1 MPVQKCRNEPPAT
14 CPKEYKE
21 ALEEVLTLLFSG
33 QRGGGDDNDDEL
45 EEENDMSDM
54 GNSLRA
60 NSRSINSRRS
70 NFSEATPKPGLFTKL
85 RAFFRKMCYIPCDA
99 ASSALEEVLDKINAL
114 DQKEYNEAALA
125 WVKRGLTVGGV
136 GVLMYSNGELSS
148 SKYVLTVLER
158 LSDTISF
165 GRILEN
171 TISTIK
177 WTVKAS
183 GYSAKIIIGI
193 ALAKLCLDISLG
205 LKKGVVKQLIAVPAV
220 AAARIRTIAGPFRE
234 HIAIQTES
242 EERALED
249 AVAGSA
255 NTGPVNN
262 GANRPKNNSSNK
274 TRKASVKRR
283 ASSRRR

>member
-33 QRGGGDDNDDEL
+33 QRGGGGDEDDDDIEL
-45 EEENDMSDM
+45 EEPRTN
-54 GNSLRA
+54 A
-60 NSRSINSRRS
+60 
-70 NFSEATPKPGLFTKL
+70 PKEGLFTKMKL
-85 RAFFRKMCYIPCDA
+85 FFRKMCYIPCDA
-99 ASSALEEVLDKINAL
+99 ASSALEEVLDKVNAL
-114 DQKEYNEAALA
+114 DQKEYNAAALS

-165 GRILEN
+165 TRILEN
-171 TISTIK
+171 TISSIK

-205 LKKGVVKQLIAVPAV
+205 LKKGFVKKLIAIPEAMNASGV
-220 AAARIRTIAGPFRE
+220 RMIAGPFRE

-242 EERALED
+242 EERALKD

-255 NTGPVNN
+255 NMGPVNN
-262 GANRPKNNSSNK
+262 GANRKNNSPNQ

>member
-1 MPVQKCRNEPPAT
+1 MPVQKCRIEPPAT

-21 ALEEVLTLLFSG
+21 ALEEVLTLLFSA
-33 QRGGGDDNDDEL
+33 QHGGDGDDN
-45 EEENDMSDM
+45 EENAMSDM
-54 GNSLRA
+54 GNSHRA
-60 NSRSINSRRS
+60 NSRSINSRNS
-70 NFSEATPKPGLFTKL
+70 NFSKATPKPGLFTKL
-85 RAFFRKMCYIPCDA
+85 KAFFRKMCYIPCDA
-99 ASSALEEVLDKINAL
+99 ASSALEDVLDKINAL

-148 SKYVLTVLER
+148 SKYVLMVLER

-165 GRILEN
+165 TRILEN
-171 TISTIK
+171 TISSIK

-205 LKKGVVKQLIAVPAV
+205 LKKGFVKKLIAIPEAMNASGVRMI
-220 AAARIRTIAGPFRE
+220 AAPFRE

-242 EERALED
+242 EERALKD
-249 AVAGSA
+249 AVAVPANMGSR
-255 NTGPVNN
+255 NN
-262 GANRPKNNSSNK
+262 GANRATNSPNQ
-274 TRKASVKRR
+274 TRKATVKRR

>member
-21 ALEEVLTLLFSG
+21 ALDEVLTLLFSG
-33 QRGGGDDNDDEL
+33 QEGGDGEDDE
-45 EEENDMSDM
+45 ENAMSDM
-54 GNSLRA
+54 GNSPK
-60 NSRSINSRRS
+60 SPK
-70 NFSEATPKPGLFTKL
+70 ATPKESFFTKAMRVL
-85 RAFFRKMCYIPCDA
+85 GGSCYRPCKMA
-99 ASSALEEVLDKINAL
+99 TTKLEEVLDKIDAL
-114 DQKEYNEAALA
+114 DQKEYNAAALS

-136 GVLMYSNGELSS
+136 GVLMYSNGELSA
-148 SKYVLTVLER
+148 SKYVLAVLER

-165 GRILEN
+165 SRILEN
-171 TISTIK
+171 TISSIK

-193 ALAKLCLDISLG
+193 ALAKLCLDISLE
-205 LKKGVVKQLIAVPAV
+205 LKKGVLKQLIAVPAV
-220 AAARIRTIAGPFRE
+220 TARRIRTVAGPFRE
-234 HIAIQTES
+234 HIGIQTES

-255 NTGPVNN
+255 NMGSGNN
-262 GANRPKNNSSNK
+262 GANRKNNSSNQ

>member
-1 MPVQKCRNEPPAT
+1 MPVEKCLTEPPAT

-21 ALEEVLTLLFSG
+21 AVDEVLTLLFSG
-33 QRGGGDDNDDEL
+33 QHGGGDDDEF
-45 EEENDMSDM
+45 EFKEPTTN
-54 GNSLRA
+54 A
-60 NSRSINSRRS
+60 
-70 NFSEATPKPGLFTKL
+70 PKGGLFTKL
-85 RAFFRKMCYIPCDA
+85 KVFFRKMCYIPCDT
-99 ASSALEEVLDKINAL
+99 ASSALEDVLDKINAL

-136 GVLMYSNGELSS
+136 GVLMYSNGELSA

-165 GRILEN
+165 TRILEN
-171 TISTIK
+171 TISSIK

-193 ALAKLCLDISLG
+193 AVAKLCVDISMG
-205 LKKGVVKQLIAVPAV
+205 LKKGVVRQLIAIPEAV
-220 AAARIRTIAGPFRE
+220 NARRVRTIAGPFRE
-234 HIAIQTES
+234 HIAIQTDS
-242 EERALED
+242 EERAL
-249 AVAGSA
+249 AVALTDSA
-255 NTGPVNN
+255 NTGHMNMGVGNN
-262 GANRPKNNSSNK
+262 GANGPKNNSPNRS